1 MDAVE
6 NLLRSQRTNLSR
18 LVEWITDFQ
27 RAHSFDKL
35 AQKNV
40 VNFVGNKKSLSCD
53 ARLTAVDRSGF
64 NGSSKCAFEIRARH
78 DDERVAAAE
87 LEDSFFNFA
96 RGCAGD
102 SAARFLAAGKR
113 DRFHAWID
121 NYVFHLLRLDE
132 QRLKYAFVKTGAPKD
147 LFDREC
153 ALRHVGRMFEETDVS
168 RH

>member
-53 ARLTAVDRSGF
+53 ARLTAADRSRF
-64 NGSSKCAFEIRARH
+64 IGSSECASEMRARH

-87 LEDSFFNFA
+87 LEHSFFDFA

-102 SAARFLAAGKR
+102 SAARFLAAAKR
-113 DRFHAWID
+113 DRFPLSID
-121 NYVFHLLRLDE
+121 NY
-132 QRLKYAFVKTGAPKD
+132 
-147 LFDREC
+147 LF
-153 ALRHVGRMFEETDVS
+153 
-168 RH
+168 